1 MPPKSNQQPNGV
13 RSRGISKKRKSP
25 SDNVQQT
32 LAFKQPKIET
42 SKSNQLDIP
51 TESHSDPSNKA
62 DSQTN
67 TDTDK
72 NKLSVVESKGDIF
85 AAPSNS
91 LLIHAC
97 NCEGSWG
104 AGIAKA
110 FKTHCPSAYEVYHAH
125 CISHGPEDLI
135 GTALL
140 IPTFHGG
147 GADDDSTLT
156 TAKSTRKTKSKTAGN
171 QHLKSSEQQQQQH
184 KHQHFIGCLF
194 TSRSKGAKKR
204 DSPSQILEATGSAM
218 RDLLEQVA
226 KQQSNSKGTVEEDRL
241 SSTSVNDDAEDDEG
255 KKKEQNARNSRAVE
269 EIRMC
274 KINSGLF
281 NVPWEKTKA
290 VIEGIDV
297 PEVKTDSEDGKSKA
311 VPREIQCI
319 ARE

>member
-1 MPPKSNQQPNGV
+1 MPPKNDLQPNGV

-32 LAFKQPKIET
+32 LTFKQPKIET
-42 SKSNQLDIP
+42 SKSNQTNIL

-67 TDTDK
+67 TDTDN

-85 AAPSNS
+85 AAPLNS

-110 FKTHCPSAYEVYHAH
+110 FKTSYPSAYEVYHAH
-125 CISHGPEDLI
+125 CISHDPEDLI

-140 IPTFHGG
+140 IPIFHGG
-147 GADDDSTLT
+147 ADNDSTLT
-156 TAKSTRKTKSKTAGN
+156 AAKSTRKTKSRTAGN
-171 QHLKSSEQQQQQH
+171 QHLKSSEQQQQH

-226 KQQSNSKGTVEEDRL
+226 KQQSNFEGTGGEDRS
-241 SSTSVNDDAEDDEG
+241 SSTSVNEDAEDDEG
-255 KKKEQNARNSRAVE
+255 IKKEQIARNSQAVE

-297 PEVKTDSEDGKSKA
+297 PEVKTDSEDGKAKA

-319 ARE
+319 SRE